1 MQSRFKSLNYHP
13 GNRWELFW
21 PYENPASAGV
31 LQQVWAS
38 TLRALQRGA
47 FGLSGPSLV
56 SRTGTSGLCVRRLGF
71 TLLEDIPPNPLGHTK
86 IQPDDELHFPPSF
99 FEQISAKV
107 CPMLRNLQ
115 GQCQSGVTVA
125 INPICWI
132 ALCPLRRSDPLS
144 PEWNRI
150 PPAAP
155 KVLISLPIVARA
167 TAPPS
172 KTASPITEL
181 HFSRREIKQST
192 DYLFP
197 LKKVLNQTITRPE
210 QQKLAGIVGVFGVFF
225 APTASFL
232 CGITGSGDK
241 IP

>member
-1 MQSRFKSLNYHP
+1 ML
-13 GNRWELFW
+13 W
-21 PYENPASAGV
+21 PCENPASAGV

-38 TLRALQRGA
+38 TLRTLQRGA
-47 FGLSGPSLV
+47 FGLSEPSLV
-56 SRTGTSGLCVRRLGF
+56 SRTATHQGSVCGDWVPLSWRIFLPAPWDTQKSNQMMNCISPRGF
-71 TLLEDIPPNPLGHTK
+71 
-86 IQPDDELHFPPSF
+86 FF
-99 FEQISAKV
+99 FEQISAEV
-107 CPMLRNLQ
+107 CPTLRNLQ
-115 GQCQSGVTVA
+115 GQCQPGVTVA

-197 LKKVLNQTITRPE
+197 LKKSPKSNLPE
-210 QQKLAGIVGVFGVFF
+210 A
-225 APTASFL
+225 
-232 CGITGSGDK
+232 
-241 IP
+241 